1 MVHFYSLLDAQPKV
15 YLPMAFFLVGTFLI
29 IFFLF
34 FFYLFFI
41 QMQRRRSIHQQEV
54 LALKTRYEKTIM
66 ESQLEIQEQT
76 FRNISQ
82 EIHDNIGQVLS
93 LAKLNLN
100 TVMAEQF
107 SDKIQLTEELLGKA
121 INDLRDISK
130 SLNPE
135 KIADIG
141 LVNAIRNELQVI
153 SRAAKIRTEF
163 ICEEDDLG
171 LKNETAII
179 IFRMIQEILN
189 NIIRHARA
197 KYVTVAI
204 EKSAMQT
211 LIEVRD
217 DGSGFDVEKLKSTE
231 TGIGLKSIQQRC
243 SLINAAFTIDSKT
256 GEGTTIRIQLNNN
269 N

>member
-1 MVHFYSLLDAQPKV
+1 
-15 YLPMAFFLVGTFLI
+15 MAFFLVGTFLI

-135 KIADIG
+135 K
-141 LVNAIRNELQVI
+141 LPI
-153 SRAAKIRTEF
+153 S
-163 ICEEDDLG
+163 
-171 LKNETAII
+171 
-179 IFRMIQEILN
+179 
-189 NIIRHARA
+189 
-197 KYVTVAI
+197 V
-204 EKSAMQT
+204 
-211 LIEVRD
+211 
-217 DGSGFDVEKLKSTE
+217 
-231 TGIGLKSIQQRC
+231 
-243 SLINAAFTIDSKT
+243 
-256 GEGTTIRIQLNNN
+256 
-269 N
+269 